1 MPLLAIALAL
11 LVACSSQQPANSHA
25 PPAPSPTQ
33 VVSPQAASTAARD
46 DAGTAI
52 ESSADAATEARAD
65 VRPAI
70 NERFLDPKLDVER
83 WQKNFEGESRE
94 VYAARKEVLAALQIA
109 PGQSVADIGA
119 GTGFYLLE
127 FAKAVGP
134 SGHVYGVEIS
144 PRFLE
149 KLRARVAKQKVAN
162 ASIITGTE
170 RSVKLADNSVDA
182 VFICDTYHHFEYPQ
196 STLAS
201 IRSALRPGGTLTI
214 VDFERIEGKTKP
226 WILEH
231 VRAGQAVFKKE
242 IEAAGFELIEEPT
255 IAGFKENYMLRFRVL
270 PRT

>member
-11 LVACSSQQPANSHA
+11 LVACSSQQPGNSHA

-33 VVSPQAASTAARD
+33 IVSQQAASTEA
-46 DAGTAI
+46 
-52 ESSADAATEARAD
+52 SDAAVQAAPDAAPEARAD
-65 VRPAI
+65 VRAAI

-162 ASIITGTE
+162 ASIITATE
-170 RSVKLADNSVDA
+170 RSVKLVDNSVDA

-226 WILEH
+226 WIIEH
-231 VRAGQAVFKKE
+231 VRAGKAVFKKE
-242 IEAAGFELIEEPT
+242 IEAAGFAFIEEPT